1 MKRRFT
7 RLPIASIAVVIGC
20 FLVGLSMS
28 QVDAQSVLTNG
39 QVAVRSDG
47 AVYLISNSM
56 RRWVATVV
64 ISDEDLNAY
73 PEAEPIYAGLA
84 PLGGGSTG
92 ATTTGAPAASASP
105 TTNTAGA
112 KPTAPGSTTGST
124 PTGSATTDSSAGQV
138 TADPASG
145 ADAKDPNDPTLAAAP
160 ATVDPSGRTKPSGG
174 QCPASHQI
182 KGGPET
188 NGVKYYYDPE
198 RPEYPSITPEECF
211 RAGKDARDAGY
222 VEIKKRT

>member
-28 QVDAQSVLTNG
+28 QVDAQSVLTDG
-39 QVAVRSDG
+39 KVTVRSDG
-47 AVYLISNSM
+47 AVYLISNGM

-64 ISDEDLNAY
+64 ISDEELNAY
-73 PEAEPIYAGLA
+73 PEAEPIYVGLE
-84 PLGGGSTG
+84 PYGGGST
-92 ATTTGAPAASASP
+92 ASTSP
-105 TTNTAGA
+105 TTKTAGA
-112 KPTAPGSTTGST
+112 KPTTTGSSSTGSTTTDPST
-124 PTGSATTDSSAGQV
+124 GQV
-138 TADPASG
+138 TTDPASG

-160 ATVDPSGRTKPSGG
+160 DVVDPSGRTRPSGG

-198 RPEYPSITPEECF
+198 RPDYASITPEECF

-222 VEIKKRT
+222 KDAKQR